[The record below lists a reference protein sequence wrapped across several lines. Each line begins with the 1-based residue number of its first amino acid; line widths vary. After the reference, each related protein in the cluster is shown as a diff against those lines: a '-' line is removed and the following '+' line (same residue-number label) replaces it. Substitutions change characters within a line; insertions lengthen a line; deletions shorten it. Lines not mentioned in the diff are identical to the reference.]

1 MQIQHKINSNA
12 SSCYSAIIYKY
23 VHWRRA
29 AKTTWKINQITFFR
43 MKKEKK
49 GVRMRAKERAILL
62 LKSLVHKW
70 LIIRCGRCCCCSLSL
85 HLWKAR
91 AAVDM
96 IYGMLHSMYTRNFFF
111 LEFHQRLSTKPF
123 MKCEHCYKNR
133 IWNEQ
138 RPLTSPTHIF
148 SYALSCN
155 SSRTVI
161 KFDAFTE
168 FV

>member
-23 VHWRRA
+23 VHWRRV

-70 LIIRCGRCCCCSLSL
+70 LIIRCGRCCCCFLSL
-85 HLWKAR
+85 DLWKAR

-96 IYGMLHSMYTRNFFF
+96 IYGMLHSMYTRNFFSSNF
-111 LEFHQRLSTKPF
+111 IKGSVLSHLWSVNIAIKIEFETSRGRSLL
-123 MKCEHCYKNR
+123 R
-133 IWNEQ
+133 
-138 RPLTSPTHIF
+138 LTSSPMLWAVTHP
-148 SYALSCN
+148 
-155 SSRTVI
+155 
-161 KFDAFTE
+161 E
-168 FV
+168 P